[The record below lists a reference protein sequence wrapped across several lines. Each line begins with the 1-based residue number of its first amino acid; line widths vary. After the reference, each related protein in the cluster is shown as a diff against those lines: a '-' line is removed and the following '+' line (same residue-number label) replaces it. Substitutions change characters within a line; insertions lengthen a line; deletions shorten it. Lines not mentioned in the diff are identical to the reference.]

1 MTTGG
6 KGCKPRPF
14 SVSQD
19 EFDNRWDL
27 IFKKE
32 KKAIDEVSKLIAEE
46 TLDETESK
54 DK

>member
-14 SVSQD
+14 SVDQKT
-19 EFDNRWDL
+19 FDTNWEA

-32 KKAIDEVSKLIAEE
+32 KEVIDEVSKLIAEE
-46 TLDETESK
+46 TLDETEVK
-54 DK
+54 K